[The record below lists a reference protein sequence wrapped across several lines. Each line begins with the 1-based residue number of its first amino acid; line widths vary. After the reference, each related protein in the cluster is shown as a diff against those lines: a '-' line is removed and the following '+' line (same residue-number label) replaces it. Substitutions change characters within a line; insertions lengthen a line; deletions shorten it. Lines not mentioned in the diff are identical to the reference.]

1 MAYEIPGFKFTLPAA
16 ADHSANQYL
25 FCTCNASGQAALAG
39 AGVTAIGVIQ
49 NKPGAVGRATEI
61 ASAPG
66 ISKVR
71 AGAAVAVGAKVM
83 SNASAQAI
91 TATATNQG
99 LGMALTAAANANEII
114 SVKLMDLGTI

>member
-1 MAYEIPGFKFTLPAA
+1 MAYEIPGFSFTLPAA

-25 FCTCNASGQAALAG
+25 CAVANSSGNAALAG
-39 AGVTAIGVIQ
+39 AGVDITGVIQ
-49 NKPGAVGRATEI
+49 NKPTSGKATTI
-61 ASAPG
+61 FSAPG

-71 AGAAVAVGAKVM
+71 AGAAVAIGAKIM
-83 SNASAQAI
+83 SDASGRGI

-99 LGMALTAAANANEII
+99 LGIALTACSNANEVI

>member
-1 MAYEIPGFKFTLPAA
+1 MAYEIPAFSFTLPAA

-25 FCTCNASGQAALAG
+25 FCTCNSSGQAAVAG

-49 NKPGAVGRATEI
+49 NKPTSGKATEI
-61 ASAPG
+61 FSAPG

-83 SNASAQAI
+83 ANASGQGI
-91 TATATNQG
+91 TATSTNQG
-99 LGMALTAAANANEII
+99 LGIALTAAANANEVI